1 MSAIYHARLHA
12 LLQQATHSY
21 PTMLR
26 ALLSAMRTH
35 QRNDE
40 PARQGTAPAAVP
52 LSMACVLAVRMAD
65 EPEALELASVLFEG
79 GVAMM
84 AGKMPPGGGVE
95 QSAEV
100 LRRMEEG
107 GVI

>member
-1 MSAIYHARLHA
+1 MSGSNDKA
-12 LLQQATHSY
+12 LIERAVNTY

-40 PARQGTAPAAVP
+40 PARAGTTPAAVP
-52 LSMACVLAVRMAD
+52 LAMACVLAVRMAD
-65 EPEALELASVLFEG
+65 NPDALDLAAVLFAG
-79 GVAMM
+79 GIAMQR
-84 AGKMPPGGGVE
+84 GEVLPGGGTE
-95 QSAEV
+95 MAADV
-100 LRRMEEG
+100 LSRLEEG

>member
-1 MSAIYHARLHA
+1 MSG
-12 LLQQATHSY
+12 THDKNLIIRAVNTY

-40 PARQGTAPAAVP
+40 PARDGTTPAALP
-52 LSMACVLAVRMAD
+52 LAIACVLAVRMAD
-65 EPEALELASVLFEG
+65 DPAALDLAAVLF
-79 GVAMM
+79 A
-84 AGKMPPGGGVE
+84 AGIAVQRGEVPPGVGSE
-95 QSAEV
+95 MAAEV
-100 LRRMEEG
+100 LRSLEER